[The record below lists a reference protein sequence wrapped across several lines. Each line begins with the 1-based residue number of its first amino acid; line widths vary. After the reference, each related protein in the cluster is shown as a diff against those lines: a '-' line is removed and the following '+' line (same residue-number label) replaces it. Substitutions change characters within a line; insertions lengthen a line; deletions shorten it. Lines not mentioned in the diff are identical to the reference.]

1 MGNNRQPSQQGRNAS
16 GMKEINMKKC
26 LIVDDEPFCGE
37 LLAHMLKDHFECST
51 ATSGKEAWESIELNW
66 RNETP
71 FDLICCDLTMPQL
84 SGHGLI
90 RKIRSLE
97 VTVSESEASPSKIIV
112 VSGGMFS
119 LDMGRTLLDDVAD
132 GYLAKPCN
140 RKELFELLL
149 QNRLIE
155 AHDI

>member
-1 MGNNRQPSQQGRNAS
+1 MGNNRQPSQHGRSAS
-16 GMKEINMKKC
+16 GMKEINIKTC

-37 LLAHMLKDHFECST
+37 LLAHMLRDHFECRT
-51 ATSGKEAWESIELNW
+51 ATSGKEAWESIELSW

-90 RKIRSLE
+90 RKIRALE
-97 VTVSESEASPSKIIV
+97 VTVPESEASPSKIIV

-119 LDMGRTLLDDVAD
+119 LETGKTLLDDVAD

-155 AHDI
+155 ADEI